1 MAKKVDATKG
11 KLVRLIFIYTIPIIL
26 STILQNL
33 FNIADKAVL
42 GNWAGSDAVASIG
55 ATTTISGLIINGA
68 VGLSTGTAIILA
80 HYVGQKENEKI
91 KKAVDTALITATL
104 LGMVLAFASVLLT
117 PTFLTLT
124 NCPPE
129 CYDGAVIY
137 MRIYL
142 AGAPATLLYNF
153 SSAILRTLGDT
164 QKPLVYIT
172 VAGVVNVVLNIILC
186 IFLPHKVMAVAIATV
201 VSKIVSV
208 VLVLKRLSRFEE
220 GFKLEIKKMRFDL
233 STFWQIL
240 RFGIPASISTLMYP
254 IANLQIVPATN
265 SFGVD
270 AVAGCSAASSIHSIV
285 SAFTSGFGVATTTFM
300 GQNIGAKNPDRVKK
314 SFWYMLL
321 FNLLISGSLGILF
334 CITGRFWLGIIVGRS
349 ATAAIEYGLIRMFY
363 VTFFAFISAAN
374 QTLSHALQAFGYPM
388 FTSISNI
395 AFTLGFRTVW
405 MQFIYPHLPTFS
417 NLMLC
422 FTVSWTLN
430 MLLYSVFF
438 AFVYIRYTKKGI
450 CKKI

>member
-1 MAKKVDATKG
+1 MAKKVDATSG
-11 KLVRLIFIYTIPIIL
+11 RLVKLIFVYTIPIIL

-33 FNIADKAVL
+33 FNLADKAVL
-42 GNWAGSDAVASIG
+42 GNMAGSNAVASIG
-55 ATTTISGLIINGA
+55 ATTTISGLVINGA

-80 HYVGQKENEKI
+80 RYVGQRDDTKI
-91 KKAVDTALITATL
+91 KKTIDTSLITA
-104 LGMVLAFASVLLT
+104 VLIGVILAIAGVLLT
-117 PTFLTLT
+117 PTFLRLT
-124 NCPPE
+124 NCPAE
-129 CYDGAVIY
+129 CFDGAVIY

-142 AGAPATLLYNF
+142 AGAPATLLYNY

-164 QKPLVYIT
+164 QKPLIYIT
-172 VAGVVNVVLNIILC
+172 IAGIVNVALNVILC
-186 IFLPHKVMAVAIATV
+186 IILPQKVMAVAIATV

-208 VLVLKRLSRFEE
+208 ALILRRLSRFE
-220 GFKLEIKKMRFDL
+220 GDFKLKVNKMRFDS
-233 STFWQIL
+233 STFGQIL

-254 IANLQIVPATN
+254 IANLQIVSAKN

-270 AVAGCSAASSIHSIV
+270 AVAGCSAAESIHTIV
-285 SAFTSGFGVATTTFM
+285 GAFASGFAVATTTFM
-300 GQNIGAKNPDRVKK
+300 GQNIGAKKPDRVKK
-314 SFWYMLL
+314 SFWYMLT
-321 FNLLISGSLGILF
+321 FNMLISGSLGILLYF
-334 CITGRFWLGIIVGRS
+334 TGRFWLGLIIGRD
-349 ATAAIEYGLIRMFY
+349 ATAAIEYGLIRMFF
-363 VTFFAFISAAN
+363 VTFFVFISAAN

-395 AFTLGFRTVW
+395 AFTLGFRTIW
-405 MQFIYPHLPTFS
+405 MQFVYPYSPTFE

-438 AFVYIRYTKKGI
+438 AFVYIRYTKNGI